1 MRSYYFKLC
10 LNCNQIISDS
20 RLCSFGICE
29 NCLKKLPKTKKQIF
43 SELEREGKL
52 DGFKFYYNAEKEFES
67 FFNFFRKLMKSK
79 PWALQKVWAK
89 RILLNRSFS
98 LIAPTGVGKSTLGMV
113 IALYFST
120 KGKKSYIILPSA
132 MLVQQVYEKMERLG
146 KKVKKGIRI
155 LHYHTGLSGKERKE
169 VIERLKSKD
178 YDILISTE
186 MFLIK
191 NFEVLKKCRFDFI
204 FVDDVDSFLK
214 SPKNIDKILYCLGFE
229 NNIIEIG
236 LKLMELIFKSLKV
249 REEKEREI
257 ILEQI
262 SNLRKKIELF
272 KKNNRV
278 GILVVSGATQKQKH
292 TKRVIL
298 FRELLGFDLGFKP
311 QFLRNVKDFYLKGER
326 NGKEAVLKII
336 KTFGSG
342 CLIFVPF
349 VFGKKYAREVA
360 AFLNEHGVKAYVYEK
375 MEEDILDNFSEGK
388 YDCLVGIAS
397 THSPL
402 ARGIDL
408 PERIRYV
415 VFLGVPRFEIELGH
429 REIIPAKLITLS
441 QAIRNFLDEG
451 KKRKLDELIGKLR
464 KLPPLNKEQ
473 IEMLRQAFEE
483 QRKLSG
489 FEGYAQKLISEMQEF
504 LKGVITSELIK
515 KIEADERLSLKEK
528 EGKLYL
534 ILSDA
539 KAYIQATGRCSRLFA
554 GGISKGASFLLVDDR
569 KAFNDLK
576 ERLRYYLED
585 VEFVEYEEEK
595 AKKWFEKIDEDRKL
609 IKQILSGKISKKVK
623 DYIKV
628 ALLVVES
635 PTKAKTI
642 ARFFGK
648 PSKRSVEGITV
659 YEVSTG
665 KYVLDVVASMG
676 HLYDLVYSLGIYG
689 VLEKGEK
696 FYPVY
701 DFIKKCKDCGHQFTE
716 YEKCP
721 LCGSENIFSKED
733 IVKALRKVALEAN
746 EIFIGTDADA
756 EGEKIAYDIFCS
768 LHPVNRNIKRLEF
781 HEITKRAILQA
792 IKNKREINYDLVEAQ
807 IVRRVEDRWIGFELS
822 QILWKVFKN
831 RRLSAGRVQTPVLG
845 WIIERCKEYKEKVGL
860 LEFWLKGERFIIKN
874 FDSSKP
880 LKDLRI
886 KVKIAEE
893 GEREIQPLPPFT
905 TDSLLRESSK
915 ILKFPVDKTMHLAQD
930 LFELGLITYHRTDS
944 TSVSGVGIAIAK
956 EWLNS
961 KGLENFFKPRSWK
974 MEGAHECIRPT
985 RPLDASEL
993 RNLIFSGIL
1002 ELPRRLTKEHFA
1014 LYNLIFK
1021 RFLASQMKE
1030 VKAKFQ
1036 RIIFEV
1042 EDKKVEEE
1050 RLIEILEEG
1059 FNKMVPLRVRE
1070 PFEEGIFKPEK
1081 VSVRKVPKEYP
1092 YSQGDVVN
1100 LMKERK
1106 IGRPSTYAKIIET
1119 LLKRKYVI
1127 ERKNLLFNTSLGFR
1141 VYSFLSEHF
1150 SSYVSEE
1157 VTRNL
1162 EMVMDKIE
1170 KGEENYMD
1178 VLKNLYEETRKIRG

>member
-1 MRSYYFKLC
+1 M
-10 LNCNQIISDS
+10 
-20 RLCSFGICE
+20 
-29 NCLKKLPKTKKQIF
+29 
-43 SELEREGKL
+43 
-52 DGFKFYYNAEKEFES
+52 
-67 FFNFFRKLMKSK
+67 
-79 PWALQKVWAK
+79 
-89 RILLNRSFS
+89 
-98 LIAPTGVGKSTLGMV
+98 
-113 IALYFST
+113 
-120 KGKKSYIILPSA
+120 
-132 MLVQQVYEKMERLG
+132 
-146 KKVKKGIRI
+146 
-155 LHYHTGLSGKERKE
+155 
-169 VIERLKSKD
+169 
-178 YDILISTE
+178 
-186 MFLIK
+186 
-191 NFEVLKKCRFDFI
+191 
-204 FVDDVDSFLK
+204 
-214 SPKNIDKILYCLGFE
+214 
-229 NNIIEIG
+229 
-236 LKLMELIFKSLKV
+236 
-249 REEKEREI
+249 
-257 ILEQI
+257 
-262 SNLRKKIELF
+262 
-272 KKNNRV
+272 
-278 GILVVSGATQKQKH
+278 
-292 TKRVIL
+292 
-298 FRELLGFDLGFKP
+298 
-311 QFLRNVKDFYLKGER
+311 
-326 NGKEAVLKII
+326 
-336 KTFGSG
+336 
-342 CLIFVPF
+342 
-349 VFGKKYAREVA
+349 
-360 AFLNEHGVKAYVYEK
+360 
-375 MEEDILDNFSEGK
+375 
-388 YDCLVGIAS
+388 
-397 THSPL
+397 
-402 ARGIDL
+402 
-408 PERIRYV
+408 
-415 VFLGVPRFEIELGH
+415 
-429 REIIPAKLITLS
+429 
-441 QAIRNFLDEG
+441 
-451 KKRKLDELIGKLR
+451 
-464 KLPPLNKEQ
+464 
-473 IEMLRQAFEE
+473 
-483 QRKLSG
+483 
-489 FEGYAQKLISEMQEF
+489 
-504 LKGVITSELIK
+504 
-515 KIEADERLSLKEK
+515 
-528 EGKLYL
+528 
-534 ILSDA
+534 
-539 KAYIQATGRCSRLFA
+539 
-554 GGISKGASFLLVDDR
+554 
-569 KAFNDLK
+569 
-576 ERLRYYLED
+576 
-585 VEFVEYEEEK
+585 
-595 AKKWFEKIDEDRKL
+595 
-609 IKQILSGKISKKVK
+609 
-623 DYIKV
+623 
-628 ALLVVES
+628 
-635 PTKAKTI
+635 
-642 ARFFGK
+642 
-648 PSKRSVEGITV
+648 
-659 YEVSTG
+659 
-665 KYVLDVVASMG
+665 
-676 HLYDLVYSLGIYG
+676 
-689 VLEKGEK
+689 
-696 FYPVY
+696 
-701 DFIKKCKDCGHQFTE
+701 
-716 YEKCP
+716 
-721 LCGSENIFSKED
+721 
-733 IVKALRKVALEAN
+733 ALEAN

-807 IVRRVEDRWIGFELS
+807 IVRRVEDRWIGFKLS

-845 WIIERCKEYKEKVGL
+845 WIIERCKDYKEKIGL

-905 TDSLLRESSK
+905 TDSLLRESSR
-915 ILKFPVDKTMHLAQD
+915 ILKFPVDKTMRLAQD

-1070 PFEEGIFKPEK
+1070 PFEKGTFKPEK

-1150 SSYVSEE
+1150 SNYVSEE